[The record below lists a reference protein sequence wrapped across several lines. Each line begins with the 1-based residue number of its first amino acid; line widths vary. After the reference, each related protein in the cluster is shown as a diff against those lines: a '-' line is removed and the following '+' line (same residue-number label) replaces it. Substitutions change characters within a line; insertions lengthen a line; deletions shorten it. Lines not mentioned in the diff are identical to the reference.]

1 MTDRIGGVGVISR
14 GEAGVPKA
22 LDVRGRRV
30 WVTDGEDGLSVASDW
45 TAAVRPRGASGL

>member
-1 MTDRIGGVGVISR
+1 MRLAEEKRESQRPCTD
-14 GEAGVPKA
+14 

-30 WVTDGEDGLSVASDW
+30 WVTDGEGGLSVALDW